1 MDYTVHGIPQARI
14 LEWQPFLSP
23 GDLPNPGIEHRFR
36 GTEDIMKKTNI
47 CLVGTSEGT
56 EGIIEII
63 KERQHLERCEKNI
76 SCIFKSR
83 ITMNPK
89 QDK

>member
-1 MDYTVHGIPQARI
+1 
-14 LEWQPFLSP
+14 
-23 GDLPNPGIEHRFR
+23 
-36 GTEDIMKKTNI
+36 MKKTNI
-47 CLVGTSEGT
+47 CLVGISEGT

-76 SCIFKSR
+76 PCIFKSR
-83 ITMNPK
+83 ITMNPT